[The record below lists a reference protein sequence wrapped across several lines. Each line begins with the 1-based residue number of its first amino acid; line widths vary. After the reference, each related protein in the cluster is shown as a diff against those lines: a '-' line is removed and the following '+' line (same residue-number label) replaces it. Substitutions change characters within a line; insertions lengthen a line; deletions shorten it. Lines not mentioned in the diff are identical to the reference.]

1 MSELNT
7 TTDQSQNT
15 VAKLPLLAAVV
26 ALIGLA
32 DSIYLTIKHFT
43 GEVVPCSIVEGCEQ
57 VLTSSYAE
65 IFGIP
70 LAMFGAAAYFVAFS
84 LALLAA
90 YGNRSMWRLFGV
102 QTFLM
107 LLFSVWLVYLQAY
120 VIGAFC
126 QFCLVSAATTLT
138 LFIIYLASRF
148 YRVSYL

>member
-7 TTDQSQNT
+7 TIDQPQTT
-15 VAKLPLLAAVV
+15 VVKLPLLAAVV

-32 DSIYLTIKHFT
+32 DAIYLTIKHFT
-43 GEVVPCSIVEGCEQ
+43 GEMVPCSIVEGCEQ

-65 IFGIP
+65 IGGVP

-84 LALLAA
+84 LAILAA
-90 YGNRSMWRLFGV
+90 FGNRSLWRVFGV

-107 LLFSVWLVYLQAY
+107 LLFSVWLIYLQAY

-126 QFCLVSAATTLT
+126 QFCLASAVTTLT

-148 YRVSYL
+148 YRGGYL